1 MAIREEGMRIMDE
14 NELVNKIESMIDDDE
29 AWGKAGKNE
38 QNAPTTPQRQRSV
51 IVSVRFSPL
60 ELTKV
65 QSQAERMGL
74 SVSAYLRT
82 VSLSGTKESNSSDDW
97 FTGFADNKSYIQE
110 TVICQPTDVVSCGV

>member
-1 MAIREEGMRIMDE
+1 MRIMDE

-60 ELTKV
+60 ELAKV

-74 SVSAYLRT
+74 SVSAYLRA
-82 VSLSGTKESNSSDDW
+82 VALRGTQESHASDDW
-97 FTGFADNKSYIQE
+97 FTSFADNKSYIPE
-110 TVICQPTDVVSCGV
+110 TATYQPVDVLSCGV